1 MLAPKCGEKPR
12 STFWDQ
18 ILGFLSN
25 SHLLYTIWIWVV
37 EELTQPFS
45 CFETAL
51 AILKGHEYLVKRS
64 LQTRMFLLPPTQTGR
79 QDACESIT
87 FSRKTANTH
96 LPKREG
102 SEPWCCAWPAPRA
115 CLLTEPN
122 EWFKESRAQLFEFL
136 PTWLLSSLHL
146 GWAVVYHYLWGG
158 ASLDKQE
165 PGGRLTI
172 ITQQGGWARPQ
183 GDCRKLASRLRA
195 QISSHGQGSLDSSF
209 ALWDSCDPGLSYFTF
224 WGPSCNIC
232 DMGVTKP
239 IMSLS

>member
-1 MLAPKCGEKPR
+1 MLRKWPRLKIRIVQYLYFSQKMLAPKCGEKPR

-37 EELTQPFS
+37 EKLTQPFS

-115 CLLTEPN
+115 CLLNPTN
-122 EWFKESRAQLFEFL
+122 GLRRAEHNFL
-136 PTWLLSSLHL
+136 NFYQPDFCLHCTWAEL
-146 GWAVVYHYLWGG
+146 
-158 ASLDKQE
+158 
-165 PGGRLTI
+165 
-172 ITQQGGWARPQ
+172 
-183 GDCRKLASRLRA
+183 
-195 QISSHGQGSLDSSF
+195 
-209 ALWDSCDPGLSYFTF
+209 
-224 WGPSCNIC
+224 
-232 DMGVTKP
+232 
-239 IMSLS
+239 